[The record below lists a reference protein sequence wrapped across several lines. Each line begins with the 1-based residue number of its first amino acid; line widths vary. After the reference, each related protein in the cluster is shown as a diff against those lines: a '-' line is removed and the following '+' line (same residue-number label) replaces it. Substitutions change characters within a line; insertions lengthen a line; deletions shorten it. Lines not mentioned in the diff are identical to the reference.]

1 MKLYY
6 TPGTISLAVHIALE
20 MSDIDYQAVAI
31 DFSKNEQ
38 RSLEFLAVNPLGR
51 VPALVTSQGVISEAP
66 AILNYIQSALMQN
79 SKSLL
84 FNAGNENYYRNAQ
97 IDSFNSFMSS
107 TVHVGHAHLW
117 RAQRW
122 VDEEQSKE
130 DMAKKTP
137 HNMAEYFSLI
147 EERLFVG
154 PWVHG
159 EQFSS
164 SDLYLFVVTR
174 WLKGDGVDY
183 TTYPRVS
190 EHHHKMLRLKEVDS
204 LLKGLYA

>member
-20 MSDIDYQAVAI
+20 MSGIDYQAVAI
-31 DFSKNEQ
+31 DFSINEQ
-38 RSLEFLAVNPLGR
+38 RSLQFLAVNPLGR

-84 FNAGNENYYRNAQ
+84 VSAGNKNHFLNAQ

-122 VDEEQSKE
+122 ADEDKSKE

-137 HNMAEYFSLI
+137 QNMAEYFSLI
-147 EERLFVG
+147 EEQLFVG

-174 WLKGDGVDY
+174 WLKGDGVNY
-183 TTYPRVS
+183 KVYPKVS
-190 EHHHKMLRLKEVDS
+190 EHYQKMLKLKEVDA
-204 LLKGLYA
+204 LIKGLYA

>member
-20 MSDIDYQAVAI
+20 MSDIDYQAVMI

-38 RSLEFLAVNPLGR
+38 HSPEFLAVNPLGR

-66 AILNYIQSALMQN
+66 AILNYIQSTLMQN

-84 FNAGNENYYRNAQ
+84 FNADNENYYLNAQ

-122 VDEEQSKE
+122 VDEEQSKQ

-137 HNMAEYFSLI
+137 QNMAEYFSLI

-183 TTYPRVS
+183 TTYPKVS
-190 EHHHKMLRLKEVDS
+190 KHYHKMFKLKEIDG
-204 LLKGLYA
+204 LLNGLYA